1 MKLPYYR
8 PLTSSEKCSQD
19 LVTSY
24 ISMLNV
30 EDCEEIMH
38 WGTCIK
44 LGDVIHLD
52 DILSKDIDHHAKHE
66 YINQIYEVTRIMRSS
81 PSFKHLNQ
89 DSSYYAP
96 SIWIKPLFSEGL
108 SVLGPRPYKLD
119 SILFT
124 VIQSTN

>member
-1 MKLPYYR
+1 MKLLHLT
-8 PLTSSEKCSQD
+8 PLTSSEKCSDD
-19 LVTSY
+19 LVNSY
-24 ISMLNV
+24 ISMLDV
-30 EDCEEIMH
+30 QDCEDIMH
-38 WGTCIK
+38 GGICVR

-52 DILSKDIDHHAKHE
+52 DILSKDIDHHVKHE
-66 YINQIYEVTRIMRSS
+66 YINQIYEVIRIRRSRTPSTHPS
-81 PSFKHLNQ
+81 P
-89 DSSYYAP
+89 DSSYYTP